1 MTETRTGA
9 EYLAE
14 AFEAYGVTDIFFME
28 AILRRGL
35 REIEKHDVR
44 RVMAHSEKAA
54 AYMADGYARASGKVG
69 VCMAQS
75 VGAANLAA
83 GLQDAYLARSPIV
96 ALTGHKAI
104 PQLHRNAYQ
113 EIAHPPMFQ
122 SVTRF
127 SANVE
132 EASQLPFLLRQAFR
146 EATGPTPRPAHLDF
160 AGLSGEVIDTGIIS
174 GPVEADPRHGRAP
187 AYRTAPDPTD
197 IAAAAELIA
206 AAERPVAVLGGGAVL
221 AGAGAEASALAA
233 LGVPIAYGLDGK
245 GLVSDTDET
254 TIGPVGTYSAPHA
267 NRIVHEADLVIF
279 VGSDTSD
286 QITMNWQLPAPGAR
300 VVQIDADH
308 AELGRNH
315 PGALGIC
322 ADAKLALQALLAH
335 LPAREDRGWVARVRA
350 QRGEWEAAVETRA
363 AAAGKPTTVERL
375 CRELTAALPA
385 DAMLVADTGFS
396 GIWTGTLVALNG
408 LGQGYLRAAGSLGWG
423 FPAALGAQCALRDRP
438 VVCFCGDGAFY
449 YHLPELET
457 ARRWG
462 IPVTVVVNN
471 NSAFGQDIAGVRQ
484 AYEGHNGRAEDLTH
498 FEPVNFARVADAFG
512 CKGMRIDD
520 PADLADA
527 LEAAIG
533 AEEPTVIDVA
543 TDPENRAPSAWAPPQ
558 GE

>member
-1 MTETRTGA
+1 MAETRTGA

-14 AFEAYGVTDIFFME
+14 ALAAYGVTDVFFME

-35 REIEKHDVR
+35 RELEKRDVR

-83 GLQDAYLARSPIV
+83 GLQDAWLARSPVV

-113 EIAHPPMFQ
+113 EIAHPAMFQ

-127 SANVE
+127 SASVE

-146 EATGPTPRPAHLDF
+146 EASGPTPRPAHLDL
-160 AGLSGEVIDTGIIS
+160 AGLSGEVIDTGTIE
-174 GPVEADPRHGRAP
+174 GVVEADRRHGRAP
-187 AYRTAPDPTD
+187 AYRSAPDPDD
-197 IAAAAELIA
+197 IAAAADLIA
-206 AAERPVAVLGGGAVL
+206 AAERPVAVMGAGAVL
-221 AGAGAEASALAA
+221 ADAGEEARALAA
-233 LGVPIAYGLDGK
+233 LGIPIAYGLDGK
-245 GLVSDTDET
+245 GLVDDADDT

-267 NRIVHEADLVIF
+267 NKAVHEADLVIY

-322 ADAKLALQALLAH
+322 ADAKFALQALLAR
-335 LPAREDRGWVARVRA
+335 LPAREDGGWVARVRA
-350 QRGEWEAAVETRA
+350 LRGEWEAEVEPRA
-363 AAAGKPTTVERL
+363 ASDGKPTTVERL
-375 CRELTAALPA
+375 CREVTAALPH

-396 GIWTGTLVALNG
+396 GIWTGTMVALNG
-408 LGQGYLRAAGSLGWG
+408 SGQGYLRAAGSLGWG
-423 FPAALGAQCALRDRP
+423 FPAAIGAQCALRDRP

-471 NSAFGQDIAGVRQ
+471 NSAFGQDVAGVRA
-484 AYEGHNGRAEDLTH
+484 AYEGHNGRAEDLFG
-498 FEPVNFARVADAFG
+498 FEPVNFARVAGAFG
-512 CKGMRIDD
+512 CKGTRVED
-520 PADLADA
+520 PADLGAA
-527 LEAAIG
+527 LAAAIE
-533 AEEPTVIDVA
+533 AEEPTVVDVT
-543 TDPENRAPSAWAPPQ
+543 TDLENRAPSAWAPPRP
-558 GE
+558 